1 VPTSLTDF
9 GGWEV
14 GAEDFLGAVLQTVAQ
29 PIWVVDPDGLIR
41 YANPAAVAVLGYDAA
56 DELLGRPSHDT
67 IHHHRPDGS
76 PYPTAECPML
86 LPRTTGERVSS
97 ELDWFFRRD
106 GSMFPVSYV
115 SLPIEMP
122 AGRGAVVAFEDI
134 EDRLRAEE
142 VLRDHDEMLAAEQAA
157 LRRVATLVARRA
169 GTSEVFA
176 AVAAEVSDLLHL
188 PLVEMCRYESDGTA
202 TVLAATGEHAFQ
214 PGTRWTLDGPSLTAQ
229 VHRTGRPA
237 RVDDYAVVDGAIGE
251 AARGSGVH
259 AGVGAPIMVDGRL
272 WGVVS
277 AGGGAQVP
285 LARGAE
291 TRLGEFTDLVA
302 TAIANAEAREGLH
315 RLAGEQAALRRVAV
329 LVAQGAPA
337 ETIFDAVCEETGRL
351 FGATSVNL
359 AHFTPDGVNV
369 TMAGWSLRGVHV
381 STGTRI
387 ALEGDTI
394 NALVRHTAAP
404 GRFDSYEG
412 ASGELAALLRRQG
425 VRSEV
430 GAPVLVDGAVWG
442 ALIAGTDEPQPLPA
456 GTEDRLAEFAEL
468 IATAV
473 SNASARSELIASRA
487 RLVTETDAARQRLA
501 RDLHDGAQ
509 QRLVTALMSLQL
521 ADQRID
527 TDVDAGARL
536 LREALV
542 HTREGLA
549 ELRELAAGVHPS
561 LLTNR
566 GLRAAVEALAD
577 RSPVP
582 VDVEL
587 PAARFPAPAE
597 AGAYFLIA
605 EALTNVAKHACASR
619 ASVRVAEGDGRLQ
632 IVVEDDGDGGARLDG
647 HGMRGMAD
655 RAEALGGSL
664 RLESPPGRGT
674 RIEATLPVITPA

>member
-14 GAEDFLGAVLQTVAQ
+14 GAENFLGAVLQTVAQ

-394 NALVRHTAAP
+394 NAFRPHERAGVSRPHPHSPASWLGRGPWHIRAVLVR
-404 GRFDSYEG
+404 RD
-412 ASGELAALLRRQG
+412 RRIG
-425 VRSEV
+425 NRH
-430 GAPVLVDGAVWG
+430 GP
-442 ALIAGTDEPQPLPA
+442 IA
-456 GTEDRLAEFAEL
+456 
-468 IATAV
+468 
-473 SNASARSELIASRA
+473 
-487 RLVTETDAARQRLA
+487 
-501 RDLHDGAQ
+501 
-509 QRLVTALMSLQL
+509 
-521 ADQRID
+521 RI
-527 TDVDAGARL
+527 R
-536 LREALV
+536 
-542 HTREGLA
+542 
-549 ELRELAAGVHPS
+549 
-561 LLTNR
+561 
-566 GLRAAVEALAD
+566 
-577 RSPVP
+577 
-582 VDVEL
+582 
-587 PAARFPAPAE
+587 
-597 AGAYFLIA
+597 
-605 EALTNVAKHACASR
+605 
-619 ASVRVAEGDGRLQ
+619 
-632 IVVEDDGDGGARLDG
+632 
-647 HGMRGMAD
+647 
-655 RAEALGGSL
+655 
-664 RLESPPGRGT
+664 
-674 RIEATLPVITPA
+674 